1 MMNMIAGYFRPDSG
15 RIRIDGAAVE
25 GPGWDRL
32 MVFQESALFP
42 WMTTLDNVVY
52 GPMVRGIKP
61 LPDIRREASA
71 LLDKFGLGEFKQRY
85 PRDLSGGMQRRGEL
99 ARALINDPLVLLMDE
114 PFRGLDAMTRQLMQE
129 YLARLF
135 EETRTTIVF
144 VTSEIDEAIFLADR
158 VVVLSGAPAHVAA
171 VMEVD
176 LPRPRSF
183 EMLASAPYGK
193 LKAVALELLY
203 AEAVAAF
210 KSSGRGSDL
219 KEAFEKRHA
228 G

>member
-15 RIRIDGAAVE
+15 RIQIDGADVE

-61 LPDIRREASA
+61 LPEIRREASA

-129 YLARLF
+129 YLVRLF

-158 VVVLSGAPAHVAA
+158 LVVLSGAPACAAA
-171 VMEVD
+171 VIEVD

-183 EMLASAPYGK
+183 EMLASAPYGE
-193 LKAVALELLY
+193 LKAAALELLY

-210 KSSGRGSDL
+210 KASGRGSDL